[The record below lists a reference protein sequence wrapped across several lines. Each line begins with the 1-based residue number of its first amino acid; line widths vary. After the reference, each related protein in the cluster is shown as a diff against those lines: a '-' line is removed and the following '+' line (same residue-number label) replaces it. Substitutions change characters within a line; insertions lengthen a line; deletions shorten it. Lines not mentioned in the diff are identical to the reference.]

1 MSRFTPS
8 DTQLETFGLQPSW
21 SRRVTFAGAD
31 GRPVTWNIL
40 DTGSGPKGT
49 IVCVHG
55 NPTWSYLWR
64 NLLQTLSPEWRVVAI
79 DQTGMGYSERGRP
92 RVLAQRI
99 AELVEFCRQE
109 IPGPFALAAHDW
121 GGAVAMGAAPQ
132 LPVTHLILS
141 NTAAAKPESVEVPPL
156 IGIARRAAPLIC
168 QWTLGFVQ
176 GTALMTTREHRK
188 ALRAPYR
195 GSRRRRA
202 VADFVTDI
210 PLSPV
215 DPSFAALAGV
225 ATGIETLTVPTLL
238 AWGGRDVVFHDRFLR
253 DLHRRLPHADVER
266 FPNCAHLA
274 PLDPAFAPLV
284 AQWLNASHT
293 ASESVSISEEVA
305 GIYQSIDNHLH
316 DGSTIVAGPGGT
328 LTWASLA
335 TRRSDVAETLRRRG
349 VQPGD
354 KVALLVKPSG
364 ELLVA
369 VAALW
374 ALGAVPVVADLNGGI
389 KQLRDLFRTAAPVAV
404 IGSRSTTLFSR
415 LMRLAPG
422 AQHGVLGR
430 SSRRALENG
439 TLLSRSEFAPLTST
453 TVAAIVHT
461 SGATGPAKPV
471 RYTHGALEAQ
481 RDLFARLFP
490 LAPGEAFTTSFA
502 PFLLLAPALERTCL
516 LPEIRFDRPDQLR
529 LSHLRTLN
537 ESAPLGLA
545 WFSPA
550 AARGLVSS
558 ADATGVAIREV
569 LLAGAPIDDA
579 LRTCVQGLTHGSVS
593 APYGMTECLPTTDG
607 ASQGS
612 GPLGGT
618 NTGHPL
624 PGCTVRICALDDSD
638 NQLPEGSW
646 GEIWISAPWM
656 FDGYSQHWLENT
668 ASSVLHDG
676 LRFHRT
682 GDVGYL
688 SGGVLFHLGR
698 RAHVITSSHGPIAS
712 VAVEEKVR
720 NAVGLEVAAVG
731 VGPVGAQVLIVVT
744 SGSKA
749 LQLAPCDTAEAVR
762 NATDLQVAAVLQ
774 GTLPLDSRHRSKID
788 RSALARQASDFL
800 AGR

>member
-1 MSRFTPS
+1 VSRSTPS
-8 DTQLETFGLQPSW
+8 DTELDSFGLLPSW
-21 SRRVTFAGAD
+21 SRRVSFPGAD
-31 GRPVTWNIL
+31 GSPVTWNIL
-40 DTGSGPKGT
+40 DTGPGPKGT

-64 NLLQTLSPEWRVVAI
+64 NLLKALSPEWRVVAV

-92 RVLAQRI
+92 RVLAERI
-99 AELVEFCRQE
+99 TELVEFCRQE
-109 IPGPFALAAHDW
+109 IAGPFALAAHDW

-132 LPVTHLILS
+132 LPITHLILS
-141 NTAAAKPESVEVPPL
+141 NTAAAKPDGVKVPPL

-188 ALRAPYR
+188 ALRAPYK

-210 PLSPV
+210 PLSPT
-215 DPSFAALAGV
+215 DSSFGALARV
-225 ATGIETLTVPTLL
+225 AEGIETLTVPTLL

-266 FPNCAHLA
+266 FSNCAHLA

-284 AQWLNASHT
+284 AQWLDAPHPTDGTSST
-293 ASESVSISEEVA
+293 SQEVA
-305 GIYQSIDNHLH
+305 GIYHSIDTHLS
-316 DGSTIVAGPGGT
+316 DDSEIVAGPGGS
-328 LTWASLA
+328 LSWASLA

-349 VQPGD
+349 VRPGD

-374 ALGAVPVVADLNGGI
+374 ALGAVPVVADLNGGV

-404 IGSRSTTLFSR
+404 IGTRSTTLFSR
-415 LMRLAPG
+415 FMRLAPG
-422 AQHGVLGR
+422 AVHGVLGR
-430 SSRRALENG
+430 KSRRALEDG
-439 TLLSRSEFAPLTST
+439 TLLPLSEFAPLTST
-453 TVAAIVHT
+453 SMAAIVHT

-481 RDLFARLFP
+481 RDLFAQLFP

-516 LPEIRFDRPDQLR
+516 LPDIPFDRPDKLA
-529 LSHLRTLN
+529 LSHLRKLN
-537 ESAPLGLA
+537 ERAPLGLA

-558 ADATGVAIREV
+558 GDETGLAIREV

-579 LRTCVQGLTHGSVS
+579 LRAGVQRVTHGAVSV
-593 APYGMTECLPTTDG
+593 PYGMTECLPLTDG
-607 ASQGS
+607 ASRGP

-618 NTGHPL
+618 NTGRPL
-624 PGCTVRICALDDSD
+624 PGCTVRISALDDPSSD
-638 NQLPEGSW
+638 LPEDSW

-656 FDGYSQHWLENT
+656 FDGYNQHWLENT
-668 ASSVLHDG
+668 ASSVLHNG
-676 LRFHRT
+676 RRFHRT

-698 RAHVITSSHGPIAS
+698 RAHVIASSHGPIAS
-712 VAVEEKVR
+712 VAVEEQVR
-720 NAVGLEVAAVG
+720 NALGLEVAAVG
-731 VGPVGAQVLIVVT
+731 VGPVGAQVLVIVASGGT
-744 SGSKA
+744 S
-749 LQLAPCDTAEAVR
+749 LQLAPSEMAAAVR
-762 NATDLQVAAVLQ
+762 SATEFRVAAVLQ
-774 GTLPLDSRHRSKID
+774 GTLPLDRRHRSKVD
-788 RSALARQASDFL
+788 RSALASNATEFL

>member
-1 MSRFTPS
+1 
-8 DTQLETFGLQPSW
+8 
-21 SRRVTFAGAD
+21 
-31 GRPVTWNIL
+31 
-40 DTGSGPKGT
+40 
-49 IVCVHG
+49 
-55 NPTWSYLWR
+55 
-64 NLLQTLSPEWRVVAI
+64 
-79 DQTGMGYSERGRP
+79 
-92 RVLAQRI
+92 
-99 AELVEFCRQE
+99 
-109 IPGPFALAAHDW
+109 
-121 GGAVAMGAAPQ
+121 
-132 LPVTHLILS
+132 
-141 NTAAAKPESVEVPPL
+141 
-156 IGIARRAAPLIC
+156 
-168 QWTLGFVQ
+168 
-176 GTALMTTREHRK
+176 
-188 ALRAPYR
+188 
-195 GSRRRRA
+195 
-202 VADFVTDI
+202 
-210 PLSPV
+210 
-215 DPSFAALAGV
+215 
-225 ATGIETLTVPTLL
+225 
-238 AWGGRDVVFHDRFLR
+238 
-253 DLHRRLPHADVER
+253 
-266 FPNCAHLA
+266 
-274 PLDPAFAPLV
+274 
-284 AQWLNASHT
+284 
-293 ASESVSISEEVA
+293 
-305 GIYQSIDNHLH
+305 
-316 DGSTIVAGPGGT
+316 
-328 LTWASLA
+328 
-335 TRRSDVAETLRRRG
+335 
-349 VQPGD
+349 
-354 KVALLVKPSG
+354 LVKPSG

-374 ALGAVPVVADLNGGI
+374 ALGAVPVVTDLNGGI

-422 AQHGVLGR
+422 AQQGVLGR
-430 SSRRALENG
+430 SSRQALEND
-439 TLLSRSEFAPLTST
+439 TLLPRSEFATLTSA

-516 LPEIRFDRPDQLR
+516 LPEIRFDHPDQLR
-529 LSHLRTLN
+529 VNHLRKLT

-558 ADATGVAIREV
+558 ADATSVAIREV

-593 APYGMTECLPTTDG
+593 APYGMTECLPITDG
-607 ASQGS
+607 ASQDS

-618 NTGHPL
+618 TTGHPL
-624 PGCTVRICALDDSD
+624 AGCTVRICALDDSGS
-638 NQLPEGSW
+638 QLPEGSW

-676 LRFHRT
+676 RRFHRT

-698 RAHVITSSHGPIAS
+698 HAHVITSSHGPLAS
-712 VAVEEKVR
+712 VAVEEQVR
-720 NAVGLEVAAVG
+720 NALGLEVAAVG
-731 VGPVGAQVLIVVT
+731 VGPVGAQVLVIVT

-749 LQLAPCDTAEAVR
+749 LRLAPSDTAEAVR
-762 NATDLQVAAVLQ
+762 NATDLRVAAVLQ

-788 RSALARQASDFL
+788 RSALARHSSDFL